1 MQAWEHPYAIAAMLA
16 AGLSVWLAT
25 MSINVALRGADSQDN
40 GPWRYDISRM
50 RTLRQSDWIYRMFEP
65 FLRWLA
71 QINRGMLGGRMP
83 AMERDMVLAGM
94 NRAWLPEEY
103 LARMQIITLVLLPAF
118 VVLAGIYLGAGNAW
132 VGGALSL
139 LTLFMLRRHLR
150 RRALQRQQS
159 IKRQLPFLLD
169 LLTLL
174 MYAGISFSQALRQA
188 VGEFEGKPIAQ
199 EFGRALSDMQMGKTR
214 SDSFDAL
221 RTRLDDDDVTALVGA
236 ILQSEELGSPLAET
250 LRTQAD
256 VLRLKRS
263 QRAETLAGEAGV
275 NMLLPAVLV
284 MAATVLII
292 LGPFALNV
300 FRLGWEL

>member
-1 MQAWEHPYAIAAMLA
+1 MRTLEHPYAVVAMLA

-25 MSINVALRGADSQDN
+25 MTVRRALRGAEEQDD
-40 GPWRYDISRM
+40 GPWRYDASRM
-50 RTLRQSDWIYRMFEP
+50 RSLRQSDWLYRATEP

-71 QINRGMLGGRMP
+71 RVNRGMLATRMA

-94 NRAWLPEEY
+94 SRAWLPEEY
-103 LARMQIITLVLLPAF
+103 LARMQIVSLLLLPAYMLLCASYF
-118 VVLAGIYLGAGNAW
+118 GPSGAWLGVW
-132 VGGALSL
+132 LSAV
-139 LTLFMLRRHLR
+139 TLFLLRRQLR

-188 VGEFEGKPIAQ
+188 VAEFEGKAIAQ
-199 EFGRALSDMQMGKTR
+199 EFGRTLGDMQMGKTR
-214 SDSFDAL
+214 SDAFDGL

-236 ILQSEELGSPLAET
+236 ILQSEQLGSPLAET

-284 MAATVLII
+284 MASTVLII
-292 LGPFALNV
+292 LGPFVLNIFV
-300 FRLGWEL
+300 LAWEL

>member
-1 MQAWEHPYAIAAMLA
+1 MRTFEHPYAIVATLA
-16 AGLSVWLAT
+16 AGLSVWLAV
-25 MSINVALRGADSQDN
+25 MAIRMALRGAEQQDD
-40 GPWRYDISRM
+40 GPWRYDVNRM
-50 RTLRQSDWIYRMFEP
+50 RSLRQSDWLFRMFEP

-71 QINRGMLGGRMP
+71 QINRGMLASRMP
-83 AMERDMVLAGM
+83 ALERDMVLAGM
-94 NRAWLPEEY
+94 TRAWLPEEY
-103 LARMQIITLVLLPAF
+103 LARMQIIALLWLPVYVLLCVTYF
-118 VVLAGIYLGAGNAW
+118 GAENAW
-132 VGGALSL
+132 FGIGFSL
-139 LTLFMLRRHLR
+139 LTLFVLRRRLR

-174 MYAGISFSQALRQA
+174 MYAGISFAQALRQA
-188 VGEFEGKPIAQ
+188 VAEFEGKAIAQ
-199 EFGRALSDMQMGKTR
+199 EFGRTLGDMQMGKTR
-214 SDSFDAL
+214 SDAFDAL

-236 ILQSEELGSPLAET
+236 ILQSEQLGSPLAET

-292 LGPFALNV
+292 LGPFALNIFV
-300 FRLGWEL
+300 LAWEL